1 MEDAAEIIPFVME
14 MLRQKPNRSL
24 LKIYVLGSTLAILG
38 AVGSVVDTIIL
49 PFVEKSTGEDE
60 LEELPVK
67 LREKQ
72 VLKVHSSISQTDV
85 VDTDM
90 MVPPEAAKY
99 LETTGQRSSAYRLHA
114 S

>member
-49 PFVEKSTGEDE
+49 PF
-60 LEELPVK
+60 
-67 LREKQ
+67 
-72 VLKVHSSISQTDV
+72 TDV